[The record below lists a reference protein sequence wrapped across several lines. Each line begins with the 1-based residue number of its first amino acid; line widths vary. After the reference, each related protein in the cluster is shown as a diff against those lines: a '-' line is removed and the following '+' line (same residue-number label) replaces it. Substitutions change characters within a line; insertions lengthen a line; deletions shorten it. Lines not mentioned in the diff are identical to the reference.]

1 MKVFKF
7 RIPHAIVHFAMNTFR
22 AIKLIP
28 WCALSLAKEFLD
40 SWLLALHILHETMK
54 LCLKWSR
61 CGTHVLHVRCLKAI
75 ASTPKL
81 AALQRRH
88 YWKKNYVVV
97 SHVAMFSQVRILA
110 LPWKCHKKGKIL
122 FFFRKFEFPR
132 SATYQ
137 FLFCHAI
144 AMQNCLAMF
153 LPWQFFGHWKLPCNR
168 AKATFVA
175 TLGLSFAA
183 YFMHSETVVSNQ

>member
-1 MKVFKF
+1 
-7 RIPHAIVHFAMNTFR
+7 MNTFR

-40 SWLLALHILHETMK
+40 SWLLALHIRHETMK
-54 LCLKWSR
+54 FCLKWSR

-110 LPWKCHKKGKIL
+110 LPLKCHEKGKIL
-122 FFFRKFEFPR
+122 FFFSKIWIFTFSHVSIFDLP
-132 SATYQ
+132 YIW
-137 FLFCHAI
+137 HAKLLSHVFAMAIFWTLKI
-144 AMQNCLAMF
+144 ALQQGKSHVCGNPVWILNNLVLWNEIAI
-153 LPWQFFGHWKLPCNR
+153 LIFF
-168 AKATFVA
+168 
-175 TLGLSFAA
+175 
-183 YFMHSETVVSNQ
+183 Q